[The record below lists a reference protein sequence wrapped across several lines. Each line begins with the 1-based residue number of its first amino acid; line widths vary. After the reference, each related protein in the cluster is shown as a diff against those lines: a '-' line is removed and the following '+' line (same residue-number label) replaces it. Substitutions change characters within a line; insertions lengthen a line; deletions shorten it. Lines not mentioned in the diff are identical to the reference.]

1 MGGSKLFYVKNGVI
15 FTMIFLEIRVYVAPF
30 FVYNSPCISKQEPAN
45 QTRLASVTHYV
56 EIFVEKRWSLKSDL
70 CISE

>member
-1 MGGSKLFYVKNGVI
+1 MIS
-15 FTMIFLEIRVYVAPF
+15 TMIFLEIRVYVAPF

-56 EIFVEKRWSLKSDL
+56 EIFVEKVEFEIRFMHKRVKEKNMLL
-70 CISE
+70 MISKI